1 MFKVVFLVKRREGM
15 SREAYQAYSTERHAP
30 IVAGLPGIR
39 RYVVN
44 YSQVGPADDEPAY
57 DGIVEL
63 WFDHQGD
70 FETALASER
79 GQQALADQ
87 PNFLDV
93 SRTVMLPVSE
103 STVV

>member
-1 MFKVVFLVKRREGM
+1 MFKVIFLVKRRAEM
-15 SREAYQAYSTERHAP
+15 SREDYQAYSTGQHAP

-44 YSQVGPADDEPAY
+44 YSQAASPEEEPVH

-63 WFDHQGD
+63 WFDSQAD
-70 FETALASER
+70 FEAALASDR

-87 PNFLDV
+87 GNFLDV
-93 SRTVMLPVSE
+93 SKTVVLAVSE
-103 STVV
+103 VAIV